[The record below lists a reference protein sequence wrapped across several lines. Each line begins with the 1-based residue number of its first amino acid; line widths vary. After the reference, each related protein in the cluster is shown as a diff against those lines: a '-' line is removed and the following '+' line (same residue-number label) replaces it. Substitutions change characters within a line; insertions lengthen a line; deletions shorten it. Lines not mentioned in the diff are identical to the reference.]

1 MLRHVTTGAR
11 CCLLLALLLI
21 GGQVRADDGVRAARI
36 VVDASGAG
44 DADDI
49 LTQLRDAF
57 GDSFDARVIGVEQ
70 ALDHGF
76 GPWAITSPATLQQC
90 SAEPLSVVEL
100 DETIGEIESL
110 MLALEYGDATARLAH
125 LESRLC
131 AATDPLPA
139 FTAARVPFLLGICRF
154 YAGDEDSARA
164 AFLRAVERLPELQWD
179 PDFPPAPQQVFQRAL
194 SDAIRSPR
202 TSLELNEDDRPPGLL
217 VDGIAVEEGCSS
229 VPLVGPTHLLQLD
242 RGDGRIATLM
252 LHTGEAERIQL
263 LGPRQARAGLLESP
277 QTEQGEQAFT
287 RLVVAARRLGYA
299 EVLVLQTPRPDLAW
313 RYNDVE
319 RRWAKVSLVL
329 GHQLALARRVRSTGA
344 ILMGSG
350 AALALSGAAIGIT
363 SREHGQELLDEM
375 EQDSGMYDLL
385 IDEYDAHRRGTAAG
399 FTVMGIGFALVG
411 AGIPFIVHGARVE
424 KGALNDARL
433 TVVPSPDGVYV
444 GVSFTP

>member
-1 MLRHVTTGAR
+1 MVRHIPGSRVCVLAAM
-11 CCLLLALLLI
+11 LLACAPI
-21 GGQVRADDGVRAARI
+21 RAQEEIRAARV
-36 VVDASGAG
+36 VVDATGTG
-44 DADDI
+44 TADEI

-57 GDSFDARVIGVEQ
+57 GDTFDAQVMGIEQ
-70 ALDHGF
+70 AMDYGF

-100 DETIGEIESL
+100 DEAIGEIESL

-131 AATDPLPA
+131 AASDPLPDV
-139 FTAARVPFLLGICRF
+139 TAARVPFLLGICRY

-179 PDFPPAPQQVFQRAL
+179 PDFPPAPQQVFQRSL

-202 TSLELNEDDRPPGLL
+202 TALQVDEVDRPLRL
-217 VDGIAVEEGCSS
+217 SVDGVAVDADCTS

-242 RGDGRIATLM
+242 RGDGQIVTLM
-252 LHTGEAERIQL
+252 LHTGEAERIKL

-277 QTEQGEQAFT
+277 QTEEGGLAFG
-287 RLVVAARRLGYA
+287 RLVVAAHRLGYA
-299 EVLVLQTPRPDLAW
+299 EVLVQQTPRPELVW

-319 RRWAKVSLVL
+319 RCWGKVSLVM
-329 GHQLALARRVRSTGA
+329 GHQLALARRARTTGGVF
-344 ILMGSG
+344 MGFG

-363 SREHGQELLDEM
+363 SREHGQELFDEM
-375 EQDSGMYDLL
+375 QQDSGMYDLL
-385 IDEYDAHRRGTAAG
+385 IDEYEAHRRGTVAG
-399 FTVMGIGFALVG
+399 FTVMGIGFALAS
-411 AGIPFIVHGARVE
+411 AGIPFIAHGARVE

-433 TVVPSPDGVYV
+433 TVAPSPEGVYV
-444 GVSFTP
+444 GLTLIP